1 MWNLDYDTQMGNG
14 HSHSHSHGHGHSHG
28 LSSGDGPV
36 SPKNFNKAFAV
47 GIVLNLGFV
56 FIEAVYGFIANSL
69 ALLADAGH
77 NLSDVIGLVL
87 AWGAV
92 WLSTRKPSLKYTY
105 GLRRSSI
112 LSALLNA
119 VLLLVAVG
127 GIAWEAI
134 RRFWNP
140 AEIQT
145 GTVMIVAFI
154 GIIINALTAWLF
166 ASGRK
171 HDLNIRGAYL
181 HMAADALVSLGVV
194 LAAFIIQ
201 QTQWLWID
209 PTISIAISV
218 VITIGTWGLL
228 RDSAMLAM
236 DGVPVGVDIQE
247 VRKYLSTLPGVR
259 EVHDLHIW
267 AMSTT
272 ETALT
277 VHLVIP
283 AANNVDQFLATACRD
298 LKEQYWIDHPTIQI
312 ETGVTADFECALKP
326 DEVV

>member
-1 MWNLDYDTQMGNG
+1 MSNG
-14 HSHSHSHGHGHSHG
+14 HNHSHAQGHGNSHGHAHAA
-28 LSSGDGPV
+28 
-36 SPKNFNKAFAV
+36 PKNFNRAFAI
-47 GIVLNLGFV
+47 GIVLNLAFV
-56 FIEAVYGFIANSL
+56 IIEASYGFIANSL
-69 ALLADAGH
+69 ALIADAGH

-92 WLSTRKPSLKYTY
+92 WLSTRKPSQRYTY

-154 GIIINALTAWLF
+154 GIIINALTALLF

-171 HDLNIRGAYL
+171 EDLNIRGAYM

-194 LAAFIIQ
+194 IAAFIIQ
-201 QTQWLWID
+201 QTHWLWMD
-209 PTISIAISV
+209 PSISIAISV
-218 VITIGTWGLL
+218 IITIGTWGLL
-228 RDSAMLAM
+228 RDSVTLAM
-236 DGVPVGVDIQE
+236 DGVPTGVDIQE
-247 VRKYLSTLPGVR
+247 IRSYLAKSPGVQ

-277 VHLVIP
+277 VHLVMP
-283 AANNVDQFLATACRD
+283 SALKVDEFLALVCKD
-298 LKEQYWIDHPTIQI
+298 LKHNYKIDHPTIQI
-312 ETGVTADFECALKP
+312 ESGDVNSFECALKP

>member
-1 MWNLDYDTQMGNG
+1 MSNG
-14 HSHSHSHGHGHSHG
+14 HNHSHAHGHGHSHG
-28 LSSGDGPV
+28 HAHAP
-36 SPKNFNKAFAV
+36 PKNFNKAFAI

-56 FIEAVYGFIANSL
+56 IIEAAYGFVANSL
-69 ALLADAGH
+69 ALIADAGH

-92 WLSTRKPSLKYTY
+92 WLSTRKPSQKYTY

-127 GIAWEAI
+127 GITWEAV
-134 RRFWNP
+134 RRFWQP
-140 AEIQT
+140 AQIET
-145 GTVMIVAFI
+145 GTVMVVAFI
-154 GIIINALTAWLF
+154 GIIINGLTAVLF

-171 HDLNIRGAYL
+171 EDLNIRGAYL

-194 LAAFIIQ
+194 IAAFIIQ
-201 QTQWLWID
+201 QTNWLWMD
-209 PTISIAISV
+209 PSISIAISV
-218 VITIGTWGLL
+218 IITIGTWGLL
-228 RDSAMLAM
+228 RDSVSLAM
-236 DGVPVGVDIQE
+236 DGVPTGVNIQN
-247 VRKYLSTLPGVR
+247 VRDYFTRSEGVL
-259 EVHDLHIW
+259 ELHDLHIW

-277 VHLVIP
+277 VHLVMAP
-283 AANNVDQFLATACRD
+283 HTGTDSFLAKVCGD
-298 LKEQYWIDHPTIQI
+298 LKTKFKIDHPTIQI
-312 ETGVTADFECALKP
+312 ESGDLASFEGALKP